1 MIRLVRVKVV
11 SGKAEEFDAEG
22 LSFASGESV
31 IVDTDKGSALGKVLS
46 PPYEKERR
54 LLLRTPRKVVRKAT
68 PEDLAQFEKNR
79 QLEKDAFQFCLRK
92 VKEKGLNMKLVKTE
106 VLLDRSK
113 ILFYFTA
120 EKRVDFREL
129 VRDLAAEFK
138 MRIEMRQIG
147 VRDEAKMV
155 CGLGGC
161 GRELCCATY
170 LNRFDLVSVKM
181 AKEQNLAL
189 NPTKISGICGRLM
202 CCLAFEY
209 PTYVELKKDLPK
221 VGKHIV
227 IKSGKGKVIRQN
239 VLNQTVT
246 VELEEG
252 GGEVTVH
259 VSEIS

>member
-1 MIRLVRVKVV
+1 MIRLVRVKLAN
-11 SGKAEEFDAEG
+11 GKATEFDAEALPLETG
-22 LSFASGESV
+22 DSV
-31 IVDTDKGSALGKVLS
+31 LVDTEKGLALGKVSS

-54 LLLRTPRKVVRKAT
+54 LLLKTPRKVVRKAT
-68 PEDLAQFEKNR
+68 SEDLDQYEKNR
-79 QLEKDAFQFCLRK
+79 RLEKDAFQFCLRK
-92 VKEKGLNMKLVKTE
+92 VAEKGLNMKLVRTE
-106 VLLDRSK
+106 VLQDRSK

-138 MRIEMRQIG
+138 MRIETRQIG

-155 CGLGGC
+155 CGLGSC
-161 GRELCCATY
+161 GRELCCASY

-227 IKSGKGKVIRQN
+227 TKSGKGKIIRQN
-239 VLNQTVT
+239 LLKQTVT
-246 VELEEG
+246 VELEE

>member
-1 MIRLVRVKVV
+1 MILMVPVKLTNGKSEECSVEGFPLEAGDSVIVEIDRGLVLGKVV
-11 SGKAEEFDAEG
+11 S
-22 LSFASGESV
+22 
-31 IVDTDKGSALGKVLS
+31 
-46 PPYEKERR
+46 PPHEKEKRFI
-54 LLLRTPRKVVRKAT
+54 LKTPPKVVRKAS
-68 PEDLAQFEKNR
+68 PEDFEQYQKNL
-79 QLEKDAFQFCLRK
+79 QLEKEAFQFCLQK
-92 VKEKGLNMKLVKTE
+92 IKEKNLNMKLVKTD

-129 VRDLAAEFK
+129 VRDLAAQFR

-155 CGLGGC
+155 CGMGGC
-161 GRELCCATY
+161 GRELCCATF

-189 NPTKISGICGRLM
+189 NPSKISGVCGRLM
-202 CCLAFEY
+202 CCLSYEFS
-209 PTYVELKKDLPK
+209 TYLELKKNLPK
-221 VGKHIV
+221 VGKHV
-227 IKSGKGKVIRQN
+227 VTRSGKGKVIRQN

-252 GGEVTVH
+252 GEVTIH
-259 VSEIS
+259 GSDL

>member
-1 MIRLVRVKVV
+1 MIRLVHVKLAN
-11 SGKAEEFDAEG
+11 GKAEEFDAEA
-22 LSFASGESV
+22 LSFEKGDPV
-31 IVDTDKGSALGKVLS
+31 IVDSEKGPALGKVVA

-54 LLLRTPRKVVRKAT
+54 LLLKTPRKAIRKAT
-68 PEDLAQFEKNR
+68 PEDLGQYERNKR
-79 QLEKDAFQFCLRK
+79 LEKDAFEFCLRK
-92 VKEKGLNMKLVKTE
+92 VNEKGLNMKLVKTE
-106 VLLDRSK
+106 ALLDRSK

-129 VRDLAAEFK
+129 VRDLAGEFK
-138 MRIEMRQIG
+138 VRIEMRQIG

-155 CGLGGC
+155 CGLGSC
-161 GRELCCATY
+161 GRELCCSSY
-170 LNRFDLVSVKM
+170 LTRFDLVSVKM

-202 CCLAFEY
+202 CCLAYEH

-221 VGKHIV
+221 VGKHITT
-227 IKSGKGKVIRQN
+227 KSGKVKIIRQN

-252 GGEVTVH
+252 GEVTVH
-259 VSEIS
+259 VSELS

>member
-1 MIRLVRVKVV
+1 MIRIVPIKLI
-11 SGKAEEFDAEG
+11 SGKAEEFNAED
-22 LSFASGESV
+22 LSLEAGESV
-31 IVDTDKGSALGKVLS
+31 IVDTEKGMALGKVLS
-46 PPYEKERR
+46 PPHEKERR
-54 LLLRTPRKVVRKAT
+54 LLLKTPRKVIRKAA
-68 PEDLAQFEKNR
+68 PEDLEQIEKNK
-79 QLEKDAFQFCLRK
+79 QLEKDAFQFCLQK

-106 VLLDRSK
+106 MLLDRSK
-113 ILFYFTA
+113 MLFYFTA

-138 MRIEMRQIG
+138 MRIELRQIG

-155 CGLGGC
+155 CGLGCC
-161 GRELCCATY
+161 GRELCCASY

-209 PTYVELKKDLPK
+209 QTYQELKRDLPK

-227 IKSGKGKVIRQN
+227 TKSGKGKIIRQN

-252 GGEVTVH
+252 GEVTVH

>member
-1 MIRLVRVKVV
+1 MIRMVFVKLAN
-11 SGKAEEFDAEG
+11 GKADEFDAAN
-22 LSFASGESV
+22 LSLEVGEHV
-31 IVDTDKGSALGKVLS
+31 IVDTEKGHVLGKVLS
-46 PPYEKERR
+46 IPQEKEKRFF
-54 LLLRTPRKVVRKAT
+54 LKSPRKVARKAT
-68 PEDLAQFEKNR
+68 PEDLEQFQRNQ
-79 QLEKDAFQFCLRK
+79 QLEKEAFGFCLRRI
-92 VKEKGLNMKLVKTE
+92 KEKGLNMKLVKTE

-113 ILFYFTA
+113 ALFYFTS

-129 VRDLAAEFK
+129 VRDLAAEFR

-155 CGLGGC
+155 CGIGGC
-161 GRELCCATY
+161 GRELCCAKFM
-170 LNRFDLVSVKM
+170 NRFELVSVKM

-202 CCLAFEY
+202 CCLAYEY
-209 PTYVELKKDLPK
+209 PTYLELKKDLPK

-227 IKSGKGKVIRQN
+227 TRSGRGKIVRQN

-252 GGEVTVH
+252 GEITLH
-259 VSEIS
+259 ASEI

>member
-1 MIRLVRVKVV
+1 MIRLVRVKFAN
-11 SGKAEEFDAEG
+11 GKTAEFDAEALPLEAG
-22 LSFASGESV
+22 DSV
-31 IVDTDKGSALGKVLS
+31 LVDTEKGMALGKVSS

-68 PEDLAQFEKNR
+68 SEDLEQYEKNK

-92 VKEKGLNMKLVKTE
+92 VTEKGLNMKLVKTE
-106 VLLDRSK
+106 VLQDRSK

-155 CGLGGC
+155 CGLGCC
-161 GRELCCATY
+161 GRELCCSSY

-202 CCLAFEY
+202 CCLAYEY

-227 IKSGKGKVIRQN
+227 TKSGKGKIIRQN
-239 VLNQTVT
+239 LLKQTVT
-246 VELEEG
+246 VELEE

>member
-1 MIRLVRVKVV
+1 MIRLVPIRLKK
-11 SGKAEEFDAEG
+11 GTTEEFDAG
-22 LSFASGESV
+22 DLVFDAGESA
-31 IVDTDKGSALGKVLS
+31 IVDGEKGPAIGKVLS

-54 LLLRTPRKVVRKAT
+54 LLLKTPRKVVRKAT
-68 PEDLAQFEKNR
+68 PEDLEQLEKNR

-92 VKEKGLNMKLVKTE
+92 VKEKNLNMKLVKTE

-129 VRDLAAEFK
+129 VRDLAAELK

-155 CGLGGC
+155 CGLGCC
-161 GRELCCATY
+161 GRELCCATF

-189 NPTKISGICGRLM
+189 NPAKISGICGRLM
-202 CCLAFEY
+202 CCLSYEY
-209 PTYVELKKDLPK
+209 ATYTELKKDLPK

-227 IKSGKGKVIRQN
+227 TKSGKGKIIRQN

-252 GGEVTVH
+252 GEITVH
-259 VSEIS
+259 VSEIP

>member
-1 MIRLVRVKVV
+1 MILMVPVRLVN
-11 SGKAEEFDAEG
+11 GKSEECSAEG
-22 LSFASGESV
+22 FSLEARDSV
-31 IVDTDKGSALGKVLS
+31 IVESDRGLVLGKVLS
-46 PPYEKERR
+46 PPHEKEKRFI
-54 LLLRTPRKVVRKAT
+54 LKTPPRVVRKAS
-68 PEDLAQFEKNR
+68 PEDLEQYQKNL
-79 QLEKDAFQFCLRK
+79 QLEKEAFQFCLQK
-92 VKEKGLNMKLVKTE
+92 IKEKNLNMKLVKTD

-129 VRDLAAEFK
+129 VRDLAAQFR

-155 CGLGGC
+155 CGMGGC
-161 GRELCCATY
+161 GRELCCATF

-189 NPTKISGICGRLM
+189 NPSKISGVCGRLM
-202 CCLAFEY
+202 CCLSYEFS
-209 PTYVELKKDLPK
+209 TYLELKKNLPK
-221 VGKHIV
+221 VGKHV
-227 IKSGKGKVIRQN
+227 VTRSGKGKVIRQN

-246 VELEEG
+246 VELEG

-259 VSEIS
+259 ASDL